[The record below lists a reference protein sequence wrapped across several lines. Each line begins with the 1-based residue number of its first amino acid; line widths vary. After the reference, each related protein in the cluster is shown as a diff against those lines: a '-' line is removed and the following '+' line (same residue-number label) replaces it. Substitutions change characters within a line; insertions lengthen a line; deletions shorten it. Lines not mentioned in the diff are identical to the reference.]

1 VFGTTDA
8 RPLNRKYSGDP
19 TQGDG
24 MDVSP
29 ALNGC
34 LGFNDPDGDN
44 DHVNGSSSTRRR
56 CRPAPWTIL
65 VTSSGITE

>member
-1 VFGTTDA
+1 
-8 RPLNRKYSGDP
+8 
-19 TQGDG
+19 